1 MMIKKKISIE
11 DDDFQMFKTFD
22 VKNSIERTS
31 TKLIINDITTFL
43 NIFKISSSDFEK
55 FLK

>member
-1 MMIKKKISIE
+1 
-11 DDDFQMFKTFD
+11 MFEIFD

-31 TKLIINDITTFL
+31 AKLVINDITTFL
-43 NIFKISSSDFEK
+43 NIFENLLSDFKK